1 MAFSGIYDTMNTGSA
16 VNRNLNDKT
25 RSLFINDVADEEL
38 EFQKRAKA
46 KEKASGWGRLIGG
59 GGGLLASLLFPGIGT
74 LATAALAGGLSYGG
88 QKIAASTTPNL
99 SSGKFNVQN
108 DKDYKDT
115 FNEGMFANA
124 GQDALMAGLLKHA
137 GAFTKGI
144 DGSKMGTNPVKLNT
158 SSGSWKT
165 PQLNI
170 GTYKNSKFNPYDL
183 YDIMGYGGF

>member
-38 EFQKRAKA
+38 EFQKAAKK
-46 KEKASGWGRLIGG
+46 KEKASGLGRLLGG
-59 GGGLLASLLFPGIGT
+59 GGGLLASLLFPGLGT
-74 LATAALAGGLSYGG
+74 LATAAIAGAGSYVGQRAGAGG
-88 QKIAASTTPNL
+88 NL
-99 SSGKFNVQN
+99 NVGKFNMQ
-108 DKDYKDT
+108 DDRDYSD
-115 FNEGMFANA
+115 MFKESMLANA
-124 GQDALMAGLLKHA
+124 GSDALMAGLLKHA
-137 GAFTKGI
+137 GAFDKGI
-144 DGSKMGTNPVKLNT
+144 DGSKMGTEPVRLNT